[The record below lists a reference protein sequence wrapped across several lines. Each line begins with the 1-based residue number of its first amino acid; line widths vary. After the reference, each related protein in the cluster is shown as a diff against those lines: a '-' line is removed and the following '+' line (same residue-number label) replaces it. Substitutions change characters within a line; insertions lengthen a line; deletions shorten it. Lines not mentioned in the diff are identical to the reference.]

1 MGLGA
6 GFTGIGMVGSCTTTA
21 GKLVGVRRSACVYRA
36 SISVGGCSQKGVS
49 LQGASIHC
57 QLLYLISFYPVSR
70 VVRFRYHLS
79 FPLAAIA

>member
-21 GKLVGVRRSACVYRA
+21 GKLMGVRRSACDHCKYLGWRMLPEGSVAAGSLHPLSA
-36 SISVGGCSQKGVS
+36 SVS
-49 LQGASIHC
+49 H
-57 QLLYLISFYPVSR
+57 LLLSGFSCRTVQ
-70 VVRFRYHLS
+70 VNLS